1 MIISLLKKG
10 KRENLGEI
18 DRIKG
23 AVGQMKID
31 FRGGVVARGVG
42 ATRTFYI
49 RNVIL

>member
-31 FRGGVVARGVG
+31 FR
-42 ATRTFYI
+42 
-49 RNVIL
+49 